1 MAATTTI
8 KATPSPTPFE
18 EIWSS
23 AFTLYKKQTNRDL
36 TCSPLL
42 TNLRTVDDLVS
53 QVEASQKTFGSW
65 KSKHERL
72 WGRIAACMGPL
83 EVLGDLHVV
92 GGAGAVFG
100 AVVYLLKACEEIEAS
115 YGLVETLFEEMVEF
129 TVRLREYAKVE
140 VGESMR
146 KKVVATLA
154 CMLEII
160 GRSEELIRTR
170 RFRHFIGVTWVGK
183 DEKTRDALDRFR
195 KLIDGE
201 ERLVVAVTY
210 SSVQSTKQNVDTLLS
225 AADENKKSQKEILGK
240 VDLLS
245 TAVTDSKEEEN
256 LRNALWTQ
264 AIPKTREIFAEFKEN
279 ILEGTCEWLHDE
291 PLFCDWQN
299 GETSI
304 LWVFGGPGAGKSFL
318 ATKTI
323 LFLQD
328 QHDQGPE
335 HSLGSAISYF
345 YVKEDNQ
352 ALHDLNAILKAI
364 AYQIAQKDRTYKA
377 YVLSVCGSAEA
388 TNTSEKTWKALF
400 LDFYMSAHGAE
411 SSAFVVV
418 DGLDEAPLETRRKFL
433 DLLKVLVNQGSSNP
447 TPVPRLQ
454 IAVFGRPDL
463 QDDMEF
469 YRQKFVN
476 VSAQKNRKDID
487 DYIRSRLP
495 LVRVLKYMKPKA
507 RTRFAKEIRN
517 TILEHA
523 DGMFFWA
530 KLALD
535 QICRKE
541 RQSEVQEALKNA
553 PRELDHMIHH
563 VFERV
568 AADPDVNIADL
579 NKILSWVTC
588 AKRPLTLGE
597 LHIILMIPTGEPNL
611 SLRRRLKGKFASF
624 INMTMPGGKEGEGE
638 DENEE
643 TEDILAAQNMEAASL
658 DFSNLSDDSDG
669 VDDDD
674 GSNDSSDGGEG
685 EDVGNTNVTHIN
697 GKFAIDEKA
706 MMAFKTT
713 EISFSH
719 KRIKDYLVQEGGP
732 NHVFAPPECPS
743 MSIGIRINES
753 ELELALTCL
762 MVIVDGI
769 TENEEDFGLMH
780 KGDKL
785 QLLKQITRLFCD
797 ETGTRKLLAAT
808 LGDNMTVT
816 GYNMKAIYDTLIGT
830 NEHSKILRECL
841 GELDS
846 VGTSN
851 FTASELKWARLSVA
865 SAKEFYRPLM
875 MASSK
880 LWLTKAGV
888 HGTQYRNLSSH
899 VRLLHGYFMMDDIE
913 RFFYSY
919 YLGRIPL
926 ESMRAYAE
934 WAGFEKTEYWHCC
947 LAWSMW
953 FGCYYDAA
961 VIEFEKA
968 LELDSTLWIAQEGLS
983 HSYGSL
989 GDANMALEWME
1000 KATNNVPANLS
1011 FLMPHAYLPSVAK
1024 WLNKIGDTERS
1035 IKTWKHA
1042 WENDKYDVDR
1052 LKYYISGLHK
1062 GGRNQALVALI
1073 MEISTLKSD
1082 NLNENYKNLLI
1093 KLLLAPDDDATDG
1106 IGVVFDGI
1114 GAAFDAINAT
1124 DARAAFLDTCARAIT
1139 IADTISARNN
1149 DPTTRIMV
1157 LMKVAFFK
1165 YAYCEETSEAIK
1177 LWQQVINIAAPHSDT
1192 LGYEYALCT
1201 ITLCQIYYHA
1211 AIEAKERGEDP
1222 TMWVDS
1228 LKGLVQFVEAGI
1240 NQDKPWTLY
1249 STKFASMIY
1258 VIWLRDHGDGGE
1270 EAVWKKCIQS
1280 MVMLDVDQLA
1290 RKSANSSLGRSY
1302 YGISRT
1308 LFMANDIPNA
1318 TAAVAAGMIWLGRT
1332 GKD

>member
-8 KATPSPTPFE
+8 KAPAPSPTPFE

-42 TNLRTVDDLVS
+42 TDLRTVDDVVS

-83 EVLGDLHVV
+83 EVLGDFNVV

-100 AVVYLLKACEEIEAS
+100 AVVYLLKACEEVEAS
-115 YGLVETLFEEMVEF
+115 YGLVETLFEEMAEF

-140 VGESMR
+140 VGESMT
-146 KKVVATLA
+146 KNVVATLA

-183 DEKTRDALDRFR
+183 DEKTRDALDRFY
-195 KLIDGE
+195 KLIDSE

-210 SSVQSTKQNVDTLLS
+210 SSVQTTKQNVDTILS
-225 AADENKKSQKEILGK
+225 AAGENKKSQKEILGK

-245 TAVTDSKEEEN
+245 TVVTDSKEEEN

-279 ILEGTCEWLHDE
+279 ILEGTCKWLHE
-291 PLFCDWQN
+291 ELLFRDWQN
-299 GETSI
+299 GEASV

-328 QHDQGPE
+328 QHDQNPE
-335 HSLGSAISYF
+335 HSLRSAISYF

-377 YVLSVCGSAEA
+377 YVLSVCVSAEA

-400 LDFYMSAHGAE
+400 LDFYMSARGAE
-411 SSAFVVV
+411 SSAFIVL
-418 DGLDEAPLETRRKFL
+418 DGLDEAPLDTRRKFL
-433 DLLKVLVNQGSSNP
+433 DLLKVLVNKGSGNP

-454 IAVFGRPDL
+454 IAVFSRPDL

-517 TILEHA
+517 TILENA

-541 RQSEVQEALKNA
+541 RKSEVQEALKNA
-553 PRELDHMIHH
+553 PRELDRMIRH

-568 AADPDVNIADL
+568 AADPDVNITDL

-597 LHIILMIPTGEPNL
+597 LHIILMLPTGEPNL

-624 INMTMPGGKEGEGE
+624 INMTMFGGEEEEGAY
-638 DENEE
+638 ENEE
-643 TEDILAAQNMEAASL
+643 TKDVLARQSMEVASL

-669 VDDDD
+669 VDDDGYD
-674 GSNDSSDGGEG
+674 YNGSNGSSDGGKG
-685 EDVGNTNVTHIN
+685 EEVGNTNVTPRN
-697 GKFAIDEKA
+697 GKFTIDEKA
-706 MMAFKTT
+706 MMAFKMT

-732 NHVFAPPECPS
+732 NPVFVAPEFPS
-743 MSIGIRINES
+743 MSICISINES

-762 MVIVDGI
+762 SVLLDGI
-769 TENEEDFGLMH
+769 IEEEDFGLMQYAIENFMKH
-780 KGDKL
+780 IGEINLSKISIRDKL

-797 ETGTRKLLAAT
+797 ETGIRKLLAAT
-808 LGDNMTVT
+808 LGDHRTT
-816 GYNMKAIYDTLIGT
+816 SYHAKTAIYVTWMGK

-841 GELDS
+841 GDIDS
-846 VGTSN
+846 VGTNN
-851 FTASELKWARLSVA
+851 FTASQLEWARLSAA
-865 SAKEFYRPLM
+865 SVKEFYRPFM
-875 MASSK
+875 MLSSK
-880 LWLTKAGV
+880 LWLTKNEI
-888 HGTQYRNLSSH
+888 HDTQYRRSQIH
-899 VRLLHGYFMMDDIE
+899 VWLLHGYFMMDDDGSQKDDIE
-913 RFFYSY
+913 RFFYSS
-919 YLGRIPL
+919 YLGSIPL

-934 WAGFEKTEYWHCC
+934 WAGFEKTAYWHSC

-953 FGCYYDAA
+953 FGAYYDAA
-961 VIEFEKA
+961 VIEFKKA

-989 GDANMALEWME
+989 GDANMALEWIE
-1000 KATNNVPANLS
+1000 KATKNVPSNLS
-1011 FLMPHAYLPSVAK
+1011 YLVQRVYLPSIAE
-1024 WLNKIGDTERS
+1024 WLDEIGDTERS
-1035 IKTWKHA
+1035 IKTWKDV
-1042 WENDKYDVDR
+1042 WEDNKDDVDH
-1052 LKYYISGLHK
+1052 LKNYISGLHK
-1062 GGRNQALVALI
+1062 GNRNQDLVALI
-1073 MEISTLKSD
+1073 MEISTLKSE
-1082 NLNENYKNLLI
+1082 NLNENYETLLI
-1093 KLLLAPDDDATDG
+1093 ELLLEIDGEAFDD
-1106 IGVVFDGI
+1106 I
-1114 GAAFDAINAT
+1114 GAAFNAINAT
-1124 DARAAFLDTCARAIT
+1124 GARAAFLDTCGRAIT

-1149 DPTTRIMV
+1149 DPTTRTMV
-1157 LMKVAFFK
+1157 RMKIASFK
-1165 YAYCEETSEAIK
+1165 YAYCDETFEAIK
-1177 LWQQVINIAAPHSDT
+1177 LWQESINIAASNWNT
-1192 LGYEYALCT
+1192 LGYEFTVCT
-1201 ITLCQIYYHA
+1201 TTLCQIYYDA
-1211 AIEAKERGEDP
+1211 AIEAKGRGEDS
-1222 TMWVDS
+1222 TTWVDS
-1228 LKGLVQFVEAGI
+1228 LKGLVQFGDAGI
-1240 NQDKPWTLY
+1240 IQGELWSLYSY
-1249 STKFASMIY
+1249 STKLASIIY
-1258 VIWLRDHGDGGE
+1258 GRWLRDHGDGGE
-1270 EAVWKKCIQS
+1270 EAVWKRCFQD
-1280 MVMLDVDQLA
+1280 MVMIDVDQLA
-1290 RKSANSSLGRSY
+1290 RKDADDGHIL
-1302 YGISRT
+1302 T
-1308 LFMANDIPNA
+1308 
-1318 TAAVAAGMIWLGRT
+1318 
-1332 GKD
+1332 